1 MQTQQPSMQPSGDP
15 VSLLAA
21 LSAGKKVAPDA
32 TDLLMQDHRQV
43 MGWFRRYWMASE
55 EGDRRQLVEQICLHL
70 DVHMAFEEEVFYAAA
85 RELVDEPA
93 LLDHAEEE
101 HDEARTIVQALQ
113 KDAGPG
119 DQRDQLIARLETAI
133 IAHVSQEEDVLFPQ
147 VRASGVDLYELGRS
161 LAAARVQEMSLAT
174 GKPIPFGSQ

>member
-1 MQTQQPSMQPSGDP
+1 MQTQQPPTQPSGDP
-15 VSLLAA
+15 VSLFAA
-21 LSAGKKVAPDA
+21 LTAGKKVAPDA

-43 MGWFRRYWMASE
+43 MAWFRRYWMASE
-55 EGDRRQLVEQICLHL
+55 EADKQLLVQQICLHL

-85 RELVDEPA
+85 RELIDEPA
-93 LLDHAEEE
+93 LLDHAETE
-101 HDEARTIVQALQ
+101 HEEARTIVQALQ
-113 KDAGPG
+113 RDVSPG
-119 DQRDQLIARLETAI
+119 DQRDHLVAQLEAAI

-174 GKPIPFGSQ
+174 GKRIPMG